1 MPAYCPVYPCWNGL
15 HYYRALMITVYTA
28 GNHTIQSNGIQD
40 TFGYLYNNTF
50 DPTYPS
56 VNLLQFNDN
65 GTSSAQFW
73 LSMWL
78 QPMIDYILVATT
90 SLPLTEAAMPIV
102 VQGPAAINLS
112 LINATG
118 Q

>member
-15 HYYRALMITVYTA
+15 HNYRALKITVNTA
-28 GNHTIQSNGIQD
+28 GSYTIQSNSTLN

-50 DPTYPS
+50 DTTYPS
-56 VNLLQFNDN
+56 VNVLQFNDN
-65 GTSSAQFW
+65 ATSSGQFL

-78 QPMIDYILVATT
+78 QPMFNYILVATT
-90 SLPLTEAAMPIV
+90 SLTVWQGDISII
-102 VQGPAAINLS
+102 VQGPAAVNLS
-112 LINATG
+112 LTNATG